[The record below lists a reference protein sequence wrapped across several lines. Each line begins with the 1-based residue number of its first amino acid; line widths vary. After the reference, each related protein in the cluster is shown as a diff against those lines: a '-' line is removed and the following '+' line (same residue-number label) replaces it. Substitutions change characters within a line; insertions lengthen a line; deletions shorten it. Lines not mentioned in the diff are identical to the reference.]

1 MSRPGDGGVTV
12 AVIGLGFGAAFLPL
26 YLSHPQVSRVVAV
39 DSDRDRLAQTA
50 ATFGIEQ
57 TSGDVREVLDDPA
70 VDAVHLVTPV
80 STHADLTVTALDAG
94 KHVGCA
100 VPLATSLGDVRRVLE
115 AKARSGRTYM
125 MMETAVFAREHRAIA
140 RMLAACDLGEL
151 THYRGFHIQ
160 NLDGFPA
167 YWQGFPPMHYAT
179 HALAPVLSLL
189 GTTVQRVT
197 GTGSGRLASH
207 RRIGGY
213 TNDFPTEVALFT
225 MHHSPIVAD
234 VTVAF
239 SQTARA
245 YVEGYNVYG
254 TRRGVEWPFDNVG
267 PLTVHDMA
275 APEAGCRGNPV
286 TTWYLH
292 PPDEVA
298 DLPAALRPFVA
309 GATYQAATGRQ
320 IWVEPHH
327 GGSHAFLVHEF
338 VDSIISGRDPV
349 VDVQTAADWT
359 VPGICA
365 HESAMAGGITVEV
378 PQLRA

>member
-1 MSRPGDGGVTV
+1 MSRPGDGGLAI
-12 AVIGLGFGAAFLPL
+12 AVVGLGFGAAFVPL
-26 YLSHPQVSRVVAV
+26 YLSHPEVTRVVAV

-57 TSGDVREVLDDPA
+57 TAGDVREVLDDPA
-70 VDAVHLVTPV
+70 VDAVHLLTPV
-80 STHADLTVTALDAG
+80 STHADLTVAALDAG
-94 KHVGCA
+94 KHVACA
-100 VPLATSLGDVRRVLE
+100 VPLGTSLGDVRRVLE
-115 AKARSGRTYM
+115 AQARSGRTYM
-125 MMETAVFAREHRAIA
+125 MMETAVFAREHREIA
-140 RMLAACDLGEL
+140 RMIAVGDLGEL
-151 THYRGFHIQ
+151 TYYRGFHIQ

-179 HALAPVLSLL
+179 HALTPILSLL

-197 GTGSGRLASH
+197 GTGSGRLVPH

-225 MHHSPIVAD
+225 MHDSPVVAD

-254 TRRGVEWPFDNVG
+254 TRRGVEWPVNNVG

-275 APEAGCRGNPV
+275 APEEGRRGNPV
-286 TTWYLH
+286 TTWDLH
-292 PPDEVA
+292 PQDEVA
-298 DLPAALRPFVA
+298 DLPATLRPFVS
-309 GATYQAATGRQ
+309 GASYEAATGQ
-320 IWVEPHH
+320 QTWVEPHH

-338 VDSIISGRDPV
+338 VDSIVTGRRPI

-365 HESAMAGGITVEV
+365 HESAMGGGIAVEV
-378 PQLRA
+378 PRLRP